1 MVDSDGDRT
10 KHFPAIEKKHG
21 EPIKTWIKRL
31 QDLGDAKYPQQIA
44 FLRED
49 HGFSQ
54 AHANALVMYVRGSV
68 SSRRHD
74 TPEAFLAGVD
84 PAAADTVRAVLAAV
98 TKKHPRLE
106 LVIAWNQPCLRTGKS
121 YVLGISVS
129 KKHLTLNPFSKDV
142 IDEFAPRL
150 AHLGVS
156 KHTFKVPIGWKPEVT
171 LLNQIVKVAH
181 LDIAV

>member
-1 MVDSDGDRT
+1 MAGKSGDRSQ
-10 KHFPAIEKKHG
+10 HFSAIEKKHG
-21 EPIKTWIKRL
+21 GPINRWIDAVRG
-31 QDLGDAKYPQQIA
+31 LGDAKYAEQVA
-44 FLRED
+44 FLREN

-54 AHANALVMYVRGSV
+54 AHANAVVMYVRGSV

-171 LLNQIVKVAH
+171 LLNQIVRAR
-181 LDIAV
+181 LAEIG

>member
-1 MVDSDGDRT
+1 MAGNDGDRT
-10 KHFPAIEKKHG
+10 RHFPAIEKKHG
-21 EPIKTWIKRL
+21 GPASKWVKAVK
-31 QDLGDAKYPQQIA
+31 DLGDAKYAEQVA
-44 FLRED
+44 FLREN

-54 AHANALVMYVRGSV
+54 AHANAVVMYARGSV

-74 TPEAFLAGVD
+74 TPEAFLAGID
-84 PAAADTVRAVLAAV
+84 KEAAATVRAVFAAA
-98 TKKHPRLE
+98 TKKNKGLD
-106 LVIAWNQPCLRTGKS
+106 LVIAWNQPCLRKGKS

-129 KKHLTLNPFSKDV
+129 RQHLTLNPFSKDV

-171 LLNQIVKVAH
+171 LLNQIVKAR
-181 LDIAV
+181 LAEIE